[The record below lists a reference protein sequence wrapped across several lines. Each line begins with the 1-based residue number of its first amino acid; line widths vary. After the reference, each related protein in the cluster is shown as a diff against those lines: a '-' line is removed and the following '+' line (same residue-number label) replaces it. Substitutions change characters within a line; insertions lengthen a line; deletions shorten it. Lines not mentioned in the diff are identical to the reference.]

1 MLASIQIQAK
11 PGKVRQFSGERSEM
25 KQLLAALGL
34 NILGLAVTAWGVGM
48 LVNFYPPLIGVA
60 EGALVAVGLAV
71 SGITV
76 LWLLALSVE
85 RLLRERSDS
94 KPVELPEES
103 PAAILLPNSAQLFLA
118 IKGLTNDTIG
128 LIEKR
133 REIHYLNMQQ
143 WHRDHRAETA
153 AEIEATKRFRG
164 SKNSL
169 DLERLAAPTP
179 FWPTVDNFRALV
191 DRSLSDE
198 VYSAPGDRIVHDAIN
213 RYSKHTIQQLQDIS
227 SGVMV

>member
-1 MLASIQIQAK
+1 
-11 PGKVRQFSGERSEM
+11 M
-25 KQLLAALGL
+25 KQLLPALGL
-34 NILGLAVTAWGVGM
+34 NILGLAVTAWSVGM

-60 EGALVAVGLAV
+60 EGAVAAVGLAV
-71 SGITV
+71 LSLST
-76 LWLLALSVE
+76 LWLLALPVMH
-85 RLLRERSDS
+85 LVQERSNS
-94 KPVELPEES
+94 KLPEMPEES
-103 PAAILLPNSAQLFLA
+103 PNAIPLANSAQLFMA
-118 IKGLTNDTIG
+118 IKGLTDDTIG

-133 REIHYLNMQQ
+133 REVHYLNMQQ
-143 WHRDHRAETA
+143 WHRDHREETA

-179 FWPTVDNFRALV
+179 FWPTLDNFRALV

-227 SGVMV
+227 SGVGV